1 MKPESTSLLNIF
13 LLQTTLSPGFI
24 ALISNNYDIRSL
36 HYILRLERVKSE
48 DLTNVILQP
57 NILYNQYICWIKY
70 RPTNKGNNI

>member
-36 HYILRLERVKSE
+36 YYILRLERVKSE

-57 NILYNQYICWIKY
+57 NILLHSIHLLDKI
-70 RPTNKGNNI
+70 